1 MPDLAFEKDC
11 TIGSSIA
18 AFVLILIPYW
28 VAPYLIAAGYTT
40 APSYPVMAFCVLL
53 HTLGVAVMMVS
64 DAQKYYTLQH
74 KKQLITD
81 GMYRYIRSPNYLG
94 EVMIYSS
101 YALLAN
107 HWLPWLILLYV
118 WSSVFATR
126 IITKEKRMER
136 YPEWKSYKARTN
148 CIVPIK
154 FFMHFFQKAKDDV
167 LATFMDNFVTILP
180 FVLLGLSIYH
190 LISYLSGEEGR
201 AFREE
206 CHRKHEEVQKQLK
219 KRMSECCEESQKTS
233 GVTET
238 RKAFYIDIEMPG
250 VKKEDIKVETDDNE
264 LTVSAVRHPRP
275 VEEEEEEPAQTEQPE
290 QAKQAKQAK
299 QAELPVKE
307 YKKKYVFPESADMT
321 SIMAKYEDGVLSLYI
336 QKKEE
341 FTKAK
346 RNITIE

>member
-1 MPDLAFEKDC
+1 MEWIRQFYCSLEPIMLYCMEDLLGGPKPFKVRSAVNLQRSLIGEWALHGSYGLIWLLKSYVMPDLAFEKDC

-154 FFMHFFQKAKDDV
+154 FFMHFFQKAKD
-167 LATFMDNFVTILP
+167 
-180 FVLLGLSIYH
+180 
-190 LISYLSGEEGR
+190 E
-201 AFREE
+201 
-206 CHRKHEEVQKQLK
+206 
-219 KRMSECCEESQKTS
+219 
-233 GVTET
+233 
-238 RKAFYIDIEMPG
+238 
-250 VKKEDIKVETDDNE
+250 
-264 LTVSAVRHPRP
+264 
-275 VEEEEEEPAQTEQPE
+275 
-290 QAKQAKQAK
+290 
-299 QAELPVKE
+299 
-307 YKKKYVFPESADMT
+307 
-321 SIMAKYEDGVLSLYI
+321 
-336 QKKEE
+336 
-341 FTKAK
+341 
-346 RNITIE
+346 